1 MITSSLQIN
10 LKKYCDSLPA
20 EFDQIS
26 EQRKETLAALADY
39 LRDCKA
45 AKKPMQVLFVCVQ
58 NSRRSIFAQAWMYAA
73 GAAHGLPIATF
84 SGGSTVDECNQ
95 RTRNA
100 LENSGWEYTVDP
112 NNLDYNQRYPFQAT
126 RDPKRLAPLQLY
138 SKLFSDAANPK
149 QDFAVVTVCS
159 EADGGCP
166 IVPNASIRV
175 AIPYADPKLA
185 DDTENEATTY
195 EDTCRKIAREMFW
208 VASQV

>member
-1 MITSSLQIN
+1 MQDYCASLA
-10 LKKYCDSLPA
+10 A

-26 EQRKETLAALADY
+26 EQRKEKLTALSDY

-45 AKKPMQVLFVCVQ
+45 AKKPMKVLFVCVQ

-84 SGGSTVDECNQ
+84 SGGSTVDACNT
-95 RTRNA
+95 RTAAA
-100 LENSGWEYTVDP
+100 LERAGWIYTPDTNILT
-112 NNLDYNQRYPFQAT
+112 NNPHYRFDAG
-126 RDPKRLAPLQLY
+126 DSKRLAPLEIY
-138 SKLFSDAANPK
+138 SKLFSDVANPK

-166 IVPNASIRV
+166 MVPNASIRV
-175 AIPYADPKLA
+175 AIPYADPKVA
-185 DDTENEATTY
+185 DNTSIENQWEVY
-195 EDTCRKIAREMFW
+195 DNTCREIAREMFW